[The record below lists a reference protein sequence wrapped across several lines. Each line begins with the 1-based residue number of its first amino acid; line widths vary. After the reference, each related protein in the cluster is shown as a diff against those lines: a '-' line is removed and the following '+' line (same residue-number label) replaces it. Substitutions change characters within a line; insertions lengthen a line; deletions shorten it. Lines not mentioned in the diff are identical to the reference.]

1 LSFKE
6 KFKAGVGYTAAG
18 QLITYAI
25 RFISNL
31 TLARLLA
38 PDLFGLMLVGYTF
51 TYAAA
56 LLSDIGL
63 RSAII
68 QNGRADDK
76 DYRDSVWMIMF
87 MRGILIALFVSS
99 MTGVL
104 WYLQHLGWL
113 NANSAYADPRMLLVL
128 PLLALAEFAKG
139 LESIEVLYRERKLDF
154 RTLFIFHM
162 SKQAVNTVVT
172 IVWAWLDPGVVA
184 LCAGGIIAQLFG
196 SVLSYTWMKGQ
207 PPKLVWRPD
216 DFIYIL
222 QQGKWV
228 LVSSGLTF
236 LVNSADRVIMALQ
249 LDAVQMGLY
258 SMALTLGLLAQE
270 FAYKLGTTV
279 VFPGIS
285 HRIREGVTDVASD
298 YYRMRRLFEYL
309 AIGSGFTLILLGQQ
323 IIDLLYPDL
332 YTGAGPVLQVLGFV
346 ALLVAYMPSQ
356 DAYAGMG
363 EFKKASLVNLVRLVS
378 MVLALLVLVPALG
391 IVGGAWSLVV
401 SALCSTLAMFW
412 CNHQLGLL
420 RWREELRLLSWFA
433 IGFVVAGAVE
443 AWRRGMF

>member
-1 LSFKE
+1 MSFK
-6 KFKAGVGYTAAG
+6 KKLMAGVGYTAGG
-18 QLITYAI
+18 QLITYGV
-25 RFISNL
+25 RFIGNL
-31 TLARLLA
+31 VLARLLA

-51 TYAAA
+51 TYAAS
-56 LLSDIGL
+56 LLTDIGS

-68 QNGRADDK
+68 QDARADDSN
-76 DYRDSVWMIMF
+76 YRDSVWTMYF
-87 MRGILIALFVSS
+87 LRGIVVALFVSA
-99 MTGVL
+99 MTGFI
-104 WYLQHLGWL
+104 WYLQSMGFV
-113 NANSAYADPRMLLVL
+113 NPTSTYADPRLLLVL
-128 PLLALAEFAKG
+128 PLLALAEFIRCF
-139 LESIEVLYRERKLDF
+139 ESIEVLYRERVLDF
-154 RTLFIFHM
+154 RALFIFNG
-162 SKQAVNTVVT
+162 SKQFVNTFAA
-172 IVWAWLDPGVVA
+172 IVWAWLDPGVVG

-196 SVLSYTWMKGQ
+196 AVLSYSWMNGQ

-216 DFIYIL
+216 DFLYIL

-258 SMALTLGLLAQE
+258 SMALTLGLLAQD

-285 HRIREGVTDVASD
+285 HRIREGVTDVSRD

-309 AIGSGFTLILLGQQ
+309 AIGSGFTLILLGNE
-323 IIDLLYPDL
+323 IIELLYPAQ
-332 YTGAGPVLQVLGFV
+332 YGGAGPVLQVLGFV

-412 CNHQLGLL
+412 CNHLLGLL